1 MPSIRSSVQ
10 WFCTLWLLLPGLLFA
25 QSGNA
30 FLSPDLL
37 QVQNDASRNPTQLWV
52 EQGLEIWG
60 TPDKKGAC
68 FDCHKSANQLQNQ
81 VTQFPKWS
89 VEKQQLIN
97 LEDQILACAKRS
109 GQDYKSLEH
118 PQVLALSA
126 LLHQNATG
134 KTFNLKPS
142 PGHEAQWHA
151 ALNAGAQEFTQRIG
165 RMNLACNHCHDQN
178 IGKQMRADVIS
189 PGHPTG
195 FPIFKM
201 SWQGM
206 GSVDRRLRACY
217 SGVQAEIPAPGSP
230 VLRQLELFLKVRA
243 QGLPID
249 GPSLRR

>member
-37 QVQNDASRNPTQLWV
+37 QLQNDASRNPTQLWV

-68 FDCHKSANQLQNQ
+68 VECHKSANQLQNQ

-109 GQDYKSLEH
+109 GQDSKLASSS
-118 PQVLALSA
+118 LALSA
-126 LLHQNATG
+126 SLHQMLLEKQSQT
-134 KTFNLKPS
+134 K

-151 ALNAGAQEFTQRIG
+151 ALNAGAQ
-165 RMNLACNHCHDQN
+165 
-178 IGKQMRADVIS
+178 IS
-189 PGHPTG
+189 PT
-195 FPIFKM
+195 M
-201 SWQGM
+201 
-206 GSVDRRLRACY
+206 A
-217 SGVQAEIPAPGSP
+217 
-230 VLRQLELFLKVRA
+230 
-243 QGLPID
+243 
-249 GPSLRR
+249 